1 MFQIRF
7 LQEIYLEKTNFM
19 TQQEPL
25 ISVIIP
31 CYNAENY
38 IQECIDSILMQDY
51 GNIEIIVIDDGSKDQ
66 SVKMLAPYLDQI
78 TLIQQ
83 PNQGACV
90 ARNKGLEVATGEF
103 IKFLDADDYLDQG
116 ALRFQAEK
124 LLALPENCIVYGD
137 LIQDRDDGL
146 ISRRYT
152 QMDNN
157 KSVEMLIL
165 KGIITSLPLHRKSLL
180 QKIGGFDP
188 RFKNGQEW
196 NLHIRLAASGVQF
209 IHHPKNIYFQR
220 IHNGVDRISNINQK
234 NMDYRYQAQKRLMT
248 IETLEKKAPISESV
262 RQTFAYSIWLFG
274 RRALLADDKTAA
286 QDCFKISRSVDSNI
300 QRFFPARYNIL
311 VRIMDSIK
319 KAAVK
324 NRG

>member
-1 MFQIRF
+1 
-7 LQEIYLEKTNFM
+7 
-19 TQQEPL
+19 
-25 ISVIIP
+25 
-31 CYNAENY
+31 
-38 IQECIDSILMQDY
+38 
-51 GNIEIIVIDDGSKDQ
+51 
-66 SVKMLAPYLDQI
+66 
-78 TLIQQ
+78 
-83 PNQGACV
+83 
-90 ARNKGLEVATGEF
+90 
-103 IKFLDADDYLDQG
+103 
-116 ALRFQAEK
+116 
-124 LLALPENCIVYGD
+124 
-137 LIQDRDDGL
+137 
-146 ISRRYT
+146 
-152 QMDNN
+152 MDNN

-311 VRIMDSIK
+311 VRIMGSEMVEKLIYLRK
-319 KAAVK
+319 KLTKLRKAKFKK
-324 NRG
+324 NNQL